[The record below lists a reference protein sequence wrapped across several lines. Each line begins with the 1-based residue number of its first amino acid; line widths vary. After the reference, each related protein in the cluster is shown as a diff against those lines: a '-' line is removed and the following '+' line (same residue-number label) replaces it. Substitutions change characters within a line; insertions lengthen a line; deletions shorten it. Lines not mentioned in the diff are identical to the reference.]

1 MADPFYIQI
10 DGLDELLDAL
20 ETAAEQAQ
28 PMLEQAIARSL
39 AAIQGRVREYPPAS
53 EANQPRTTYQTPPPR
68 GRDPNR
74 WYERGYG
81 TKWITAEGQVR
92 GKKTSRFLGRQW
104 TQRVQTV
111 DIGVVGVLGNSAP
124 YADEVQ
130 GRKQKTYHARRG
142 WITLDTAIEQ
152 STADIEAA
160 FAEAA
165 DQLLAAL
172 AD

>member
-28 PMLEQAIARSL
+28 PLLEQAMARSL

-53 EANQPRTTYQTPPPR
+53 EANRPRTTYQTPPLR

-81 TKWITAEGQVR
+81 TKWITADGKVR
-92 GKKTSRFLGRQW
+92 GKKVSRFLGRQW
-104 TQRVQTV
+104 TQRVQVV
-111 DIGVVGVLGNSAP
+111 DTGIVGILGNSTP

-130 GRKQKTYHARRG
+130 GRSQKAYHARRG